1 MRWTSGSVWAWAGSG
16 GRHGWSATGG
26 SCHGYLVSSIYA
38 RWLCRYLHTHT
49 RYLHNT
55 TDRDVMVKM
64 CKSGRGSNLK
74 LSKCCWMLIQLC
86 AAERIW
92 SLHPVLC
99 ARHRSPHLHYYSHLH
114 YDLTRLCVTSWP
126 GRLLQFGHRYCS
138 EYTVFWEGA
147 NYANCLLE
155 VPNPTSAYYF
165 YSHNTKKGSFL
176 KKCLNKLSPHRD
188 VCPLPYILK
197 HLCLW
202 KP

>member
-1 MRWTSGSVWAWAGSG
+1 MRWTWGSVWAWAGSG
-16 GRHGWSATGG
+16 RRHGWSATGG
-26 SCHGYLVSSIYA
+26 SGHGYLVSSIYA

-64 CKSGRGSNLK
+64 CKSVRGSNLK

-92 SLHPVLC
+92 PLHPVLC

-126 GRLLQFGHRYCS
+126 GRLLQFGHRYCG
-138 EYTVFWEGA
+138 EYTVLWEGA

-155 VPNPTSAYYF
+155 VPNPTSA
-165 YSHNTKKGSFL
+165 
-176 KKCLNKLSPHRD
+176 
-188 VCPLPYILK
+188 
-197 HLCLW
+197 
-202 KP
+202 